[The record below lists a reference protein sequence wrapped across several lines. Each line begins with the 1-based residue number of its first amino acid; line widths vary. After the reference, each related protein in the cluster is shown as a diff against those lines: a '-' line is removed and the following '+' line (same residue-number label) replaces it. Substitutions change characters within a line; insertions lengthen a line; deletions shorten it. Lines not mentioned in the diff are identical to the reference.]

1 MLFAETVVE
10 VVAEA
15 GNEGRA
21 FFPRRVTEFP
31 IEGRPA
37 HLVRVAVGG
46 THLGD
51 TPSASSLG

>member
-37 HLVRVAVGG
+37 HLVRVAVGD

-51 TPSASSLG
+51 TRQRQFLG